1 MADKGKARV
10 LSENELKGVAS
21 SRLAP
26 NTRRGTSHCYTYC
39 SIWGREPRRWWQSES
54 SMGSIRKGF

>member
-1 MADKGKARV
+1 MPDKDKARV

-26 NTRRGTSHCYTYC
+26 NNRRGTSHCYTFG
-39 SIWGREPRRWWQSES
+39 SIWG
-54 SMGSIRKGF
+54 